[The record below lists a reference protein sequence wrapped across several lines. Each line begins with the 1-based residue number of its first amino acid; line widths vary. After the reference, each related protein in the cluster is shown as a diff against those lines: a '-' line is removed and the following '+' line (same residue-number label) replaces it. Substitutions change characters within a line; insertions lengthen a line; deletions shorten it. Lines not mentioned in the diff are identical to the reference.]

1 MSIKVLCVCGC
12 GLGSSYAI
20 EMTAKAVL
28 NKMEVE
34 ADIDHTTVSE
44 ANAFKSDLILT
55 QKTFADVLTADA
67 SEEESKKVIV
77 LNKLTDKTEMEEK
90 LTNYLSECGLM

>member
-28 NKMEVE
+28 NKMEVD

-77 LNKLTDKTEMEEK
+77 LNKLTDKNEMEEK